1 MTALVVFSV
10 IIIGLVLIFCIYT
23 IQYMIDTTE
32 VLDSILGSICVVL
45 IGGMISSGI
54 IYLTLDKTHSTP
66 QVSNV
71 LTKEII
77 DTVDNYDTIVTYK
90 LEQNNIE
97 KREL

>member
-1 MTALVVFSV
+1 MTD
-10 IIIGLVLIFCIYT
+10 LVLIETIIFGLALIFSIYWT
-23 IQYMIDTTE
+23 IQSIINTNGFN
-32 VLDSILGSICVVL
+32 SILGSICIILLGVK
-45 IGGMISSGI
+45 IYSGV

-71 LTKEII
+71 STKEII

-97 KREL
+97 KEEL